1 MKKIIRQIL
10 LFLAKVVIA
19 LRYRVTVEGLEKIKP
34 ESDRPILFLATHPCF
49 ADPVISISTLWKDF
63 QPKPLASSTQTER
76 AGIGWLIK
84 AWEPVEIP
92 NIWVQGRD
100 KIQATRDAIHNIGTA
115 LEDGSNVL
123 LYPAGRFPRNG
134 YEDLGARSSVSS
146 ILKYR
151 PDARV
156 VLMRYVGL
164 WGSRTGRQPWN
175 DVPPYHIVVLQ
186 GIISLIVNLIFF
198 VPKHPVKL
206 VMEEVD
212 DFPIN
217 GSRIEIN
224 NYLETFFNAE
234 YQPLVKVPLFFWQ
247 KTQILPNIPPPP
259 PIQQKEEK
267 TEAQATEKPKG
278 E

>member
-1 MKKIIRQIL
+1 MMKLIRQIL
-10 LFLAKVVIA
+10 LFLAKIVVA
-19 LRYRVTVEGLEKIKP
+19 LRYKVTIEGLEDIKP
-34 ESDRPILFLATHPCF
+34 STDRPILFLATHPCF
-49 ADPVISISTLWKDF
+49 ADPVISMHTLWEDF
-63 QPKPLASSTQTER
+63 QPKPLASATQTER
-76 AGIGWLIK
+76 PGIGLLIK

-100 KIQATRDAIHNIGTA
+100 KLQATRDAIHNIGKA

-123 LYPAGRFPRNG
+123 LYPAGRFPQNG

-151 PDARV
+151 PDARI

-186 GIISLIVNLIFF
+186 GLMALIVNFIFF

-206 VMEEVD
+206 VMKEVD
-212 DFPIN
+212 DFPLE

-234 YQPLVKVPLFFWQ
+234 YQPVVKTPLFFWQ
-247 KTQILPNIPPPP
+247 KTQILPNIQPPP
-259 PIQQKEEK
+259 PIQKK
-267 TEAQATEKPKG
+267 KDK
-278 E
+278 

>member
-1 MKKIIRQIL
+1 MMKFLRSIL
-10 LFLAKVVIA
+10 LVLAKIVIA
-19 LRYRVTVEGLEKIKP
+19 LRYKVTIEGFNDIEP
-34 ESDRPILFLATHPCF
+34 EEGRPILFLATHPCF
-49 ADPVISISTLWKDF
+49 ADPVISISTLWKKF
-63 QPKPLASSTQTER
+63 QPKPLASATQTER
-76 AGIGWLIK
+76 AGIGTLIK

-100 KIQATRDAIHNIGTA
+100 KIQATRDAIHNIGQA
-115 LEDGSNVL
+115 LENGHNVL

-175 DVPPYHIVVLQ
+175 DVPPYHIVLMQ
-186 GIISLIVNLIFF
+186 GIAALIVNLIFF
-198 VPKHPVKL
+198 IPKHPVKL
-206 VMEEVD
+206 VMKEVY
-212 DFPIN
+212 DFPID

-234 YQPLVKVPLFFWQ
+234 YQPLVKTPLFFWQ
-247 KTQILPNIPPPP
+247 KTQILPNIQPPA
-259 PIQQKEEK
+259 PIQEK
-267 TEAQATEKPKG
+267 KAD
-278 E
+278 